1 MIKKKE
7 EANLIY
13 ILIRGKVDEM
23 EVVFIDLMKG
33 KG

>member
-1 MIKKKE
+1 M
-7 EANLIY
+7 Y
-13 ILIRGKVDEM
+13 IRLCILDILNTIRGKVDEM

>member
-1 MIKKKE
+1 MISQE

-23 EVVFIDLMKG
+23 EFVFIDLMKG

>member
-1 MIKKKE
+1 MINQE